1 MKKSALILGALFL
14 LASPTSALAYNLSG
28 AKVSSLA
35 YNRGL
40 VLDEATSSNQPI
52 ASTAG
57 PGHLLPD
64 NPLYF
69 VDLWRDNLRF
79 FLTAK
84 PEERAK
90 LNMEIAGERL
100 AELKIMLDRQSP
112 KGISL
117 ALENLTARIEDAKNI
132 LRKERSKGKDV
143 AALAHDLNEGIE
155 QDQEFLAK
163 LEKRTQN
170 QDKFLVRAAQT
181 KIAQAEI
188 EVENELPADEQ
199 EKEQIKEL
207 SQGITES
214 LDDASDSV
222 LGASSL
228 ARKLES
234 KSKNSQKLKV
244 ATSKPATAAAEKVAK
259 TPAAAIQEILRATQE
274 LMQQTRSSVEALQ
287 KLGQNA
293 ETPQK

>member
-14 LASPTSALAYNLSG
+14 LASSSSALAF
-28 AKVSSLA
+28 
-35 YNRGL
+35 NRGL
-40 VLDEATSSNQPI
+40 VLDEATSSNQPV
-52 ASTAG
+52 ASSAG

-64 NPLYF
+64 SPFYF

-79 FLTAK
+79 FLTVK

-90 LNMEIAGERL
+90 LNMQVAAERL
-100 AELKIMLDRQSP
+100 AELKIMLDRQNP
-112 KGISL
+112 RGINI
-117 ALENLTARIEDAKNI
+117 ALENLTSRIEDAKNI
-132 LRKERSKGKDV
+132 LRRERSKGKDV

-155 QDQEFLAK
+155 QDQEFLNKIEA
-163 LEKRTQN
+163 RAQN
-170 QDKFLVRAAQT
+170 ETRLLVRAAQT
-181 KIAQAEI
+181 KIALAEVEI
-188 EVENELPADEQ
+188 ENELPADEQ
-199 EKEQIKEL
+199 NKEQIKEL

-222 LGASSL
+222 LGASNL
-228 ARKLES
+228 ARKLEK
-234 KSKNSQKLKV
+234 KSQNSQRLKV
-244 ATSKPATAAAEKVAK
+244 ATSKPATEAAEKVAK